1 MATYAGQ
8 GGALHFNT
16 AIGQTTGTNVTEVT
30 NWSLSSE
37 ANAIETSHMG
47 DTFRSFTTG
56 LKSWE
61 GTADVV
67 WTDSTDSGSV
77 DTIFQIGDTGTI
89 FCYPGGAG
97 GTELDAKLKGDVII
111 TGIEYTQDL
120 EDVMRASVS
129 FQGTGTLTVDNNLA

>member
-16 AIGQTTGTNVTEVT
+16 AVGQSSGTNVTEVT
-30 NWSLSSE
+30 NWSISSE
-37 ANAIETSHMG
+37 ANAIETSAMG
-47 DTFRSFTTG
+47 DTFRTFTSG
-56 LKSWE
+56 LKTWE
-61 GTADVV
+61 GTADIV
-67 WTDSTDSGSV
+67 WTDSADSGSV
-77 DTIFQIGDTGTI
+77 DTLFQIGDTGTI
-89 FCYPGGAG
+89 FCYPAGA
-97 GTELDAKLKGDVII
+97 TDTAMKLSGDVLI

>member
-16 AIGQTTGTNVTEVT
+16 AVGQSSGTNVTEIT

-37 ANAIETSHMG
+37 ANAIETSAMG
-47 DTFRSFTTG
+47 DTFRSFTPG

-67 WTDSTDSGSV
+67 WTDSADSGSV
-77 DTIFQIGDTGTI
+77 DTIVTIGQTGTI
-89 FCYPGGAG
+89 FCYPLASD
-97 GTELDAKLKGDVII
+97 TDMKLSGDVII

>member
-8 GGALHFNT
+8 GGALHFNGAT
-16 AIGQTTGTNVTEVT
+16 GASTGTNVTEIT

-37 ANAIETSHMG
+37 ANAIETSAMG
-47 DTFRSFTTG
+47 DTFRSFTPG

-67 WTDSTDSGSV
+67 WTDSADSGSV
-77 DTIFQIGDTGTI
+77 DTIVTIGQTGTI
-89 FCYPGGAG
+89 FCYPLASD
-97 GTELDAKLKGDVII
+97 TDMKLSGDVII

>member
-16 AIGQTTGTNVTEVT
+16 AVGQSSGTNVTEVT
-30 NWSLSSE
+30 NWSISSE
-37 ANAIETSHMG
+37 ANAIETSAMG
-47 DTFRSFTTG
+47 DTFRTFTAG
-56 LKSWE
+56 LKTWE
-61 GTADVV
+61 GTADIV
-67 WTDSTDSGSV
+67 WTDSADSGSV
-77 DTIFQIGDTGTI
+77 DTIFAIGDTGTI
-89 FCYPGGAG
+89 FCYPLASD
-97 GTELDAKLKGDVII
+97 TDMKLSGDVLI

>member
-16 AIGQTTGTNVTEVT
+16 AVGQSSGTNVTEVT
-30 NWSLSSE
+30 NWSISSE
-37 ANAIETSHMG
+37 ANAIETSAMG
-47 DTFRSFTTG
+47 DTFRSFTPG
-56 LKSWE
+56 LKTWE
-61 GTADVV
+61 GTADIV
-67 WTDSTDSGSV
+67 WTDSADSGSV
-77 DTIFQIGDTGTI
+77 DTIFAIGDTGTI
-89 FCYPGGAG
+89 FCYPLA
-97 GTELDAKLKGDVII
+97 TDTDMKLSGDVLI

>member
-16 AIGQTTGTNVTEVT
+16 AVGQSSGTNVTEIT

-37 ANAIETSHMG
+37 ANAIETSAMG

-61 GTADVV
+61 GTADIV
-67 WTDSTDSGSV
+67 WTDSADSGSV

-89 FCYPGGAG
+89 FCYPLASD
-97 GTELDAKLKGDVII
+97 TDMKLSGDVII
-111 TGIEYTQDL
+111 TGIEYVQDL